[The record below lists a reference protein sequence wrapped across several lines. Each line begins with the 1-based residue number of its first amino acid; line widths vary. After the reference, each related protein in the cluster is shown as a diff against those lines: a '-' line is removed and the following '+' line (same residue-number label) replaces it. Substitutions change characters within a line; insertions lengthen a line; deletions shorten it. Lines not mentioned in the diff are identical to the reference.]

1 MCVRGFHTA
10 RNENFA
16 ITLRSVP
23 SRPHLA
29 PSQARPFQVRN
40 RPSWQNRHSLDYER
54 RVKKRNGFLRRR
66 GRGLVDS
73 ASVLSAKAHEPLL
86 LIVGNRGF
94 HFDENGGRAALEAH
108 AIQEVDRGIGEGR
121 GRSRSRLQLRHCLSL
136 SLSLSVS
143 LCPQIMARA
152 EHIAGERESCAD
164 HPKLPKLLVQ
174 PQNKAQSA
182 GRAAQGHDNGLDDDQ
197 ELLDGLQLG
206 ELPSDVEESWMEG
219 LISVWTEA
227 EAVQSGQGWREG
239 DV

>member
-73 ASVLSAKAHEPLL
+73 ASVLSAKTHEPLL

-136 SLSLSVS
+136 SLSLS
-143 LCPQIMARA
+143 LPADHGPRGA
-152 EHIAGERESCAD
+152 HRRRERELCRPSQAA
-164 HPKLPKLLVQ
+164 KLLVQ

-227 EAVQSGQGWREG
+227 EAVQSGRGWREG